1 MENRFVK
8 IIIYFLVILG
18 FSFIGLAFWSN
29 QKKATP
35 IAETVAVLSDK
46 SGAILSDNIEIASAT
61 TSTST
66 DKYRLAIPSIGV
78 DMKIIFTDNEG
89 YGLANGAWHLPG
101 SGAPDDPDDYKNIII
116 SAHRYLY
123 TSGPNTF
130 FNLDKVAPDDDIIIT
145 WAGQE
150 YKYKIAKTFVV
161 EPTEVSILA
170 DTGVEKLTLFTC
182 TPVFTTKQRLVVEA
196 YPYD

>member
-1 MENRFVK
+1 M
-8 IIIYFLVILG
+8 VILG
-18 FSFIGLAFWSN
+18 LIFIGLAFLSN
-29 QKKATP
+29 QKKS
-35 IAETVAVLSDK
+35 ETIQIISDK
-46 SGAILSDNIEIASAT
+46 SGLALTDDLEIVNT
-61 TSTST
+61 TTTT
-66 DKYRLAIPSIGV
+66 DEYRLMIPSIGV
-78 DMKIIFTDNEG
+78 DMNIIFTDNEG

-101 SGAPDDPDDYKNIII
+101 SGSPDNPDDYKNIII

-130 FNLDKVAPDDDIIIT
+130 FNLDKVAADDDIIIT
-145 WAGQE
+145 WAGVE